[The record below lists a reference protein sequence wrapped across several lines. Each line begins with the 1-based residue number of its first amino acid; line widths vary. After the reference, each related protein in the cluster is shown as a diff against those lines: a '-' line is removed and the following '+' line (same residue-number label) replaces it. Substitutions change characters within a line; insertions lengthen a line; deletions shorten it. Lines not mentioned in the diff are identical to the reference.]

1 MRLSGGLNPV
11 LEFAAKP
18 DQVIYHRP
26 RFARLALL
34 VAFRSHNPVLGAF
47 IFTRMSVR

>member
-1 MRLSGGLNPV
+1 MRWFGGLNPV

-18 DQVIYHRP
+18 DRVIYHRL
-26 RFARLALL
+26 RFARLAML
-34 VAFRSHNPVLGAF
+34 VAFRSHNLVLEAL